1 MKKPLTPEQAE
12 ALYLLA
18 KRIVDKKRRKHSKQ
32 LTVMRRNTNNE
43 RNYNIYTTK
52 H

>member
-32 LTVMRRNTNNE
+32 LAIYDAIE
-43 RNYNIYTTK
+43 RYEKENK
-52 H
+52 Q

>member
-32 LTVMRRNTNNE
+32 LPIYDAIE
-43 RNYNIYTTK
+43 RYEKENK
-52 H
+52 Q

>member
-18 KRIVDKKRRKHSKQ
+18 KRIVDKKTPKHSKQ
-32 LTVMRRNTNNE
+32 LTIYDSIE
-43 RNYNIYTTK
+43 RYEK
-52 H
+52 EHKQ

>member
-18 KRIVDKKRRKHSKQ
+18 KRIVDKKRRKHSKR
-32 LTVMRRNTNNE
+32 LTIYDAIE
-43 RNYNIYTTK
+43 RYEKENK
-52 H
+52 Q

>member
-18 KRIVDKKRRKHSKQ
+18 KRIVDKKRRKRNKQ
-32 LTVMRRNTNNE
+32 LT
-43 RNYNIYTTK
+43 IYDAIEHYEK
-52 H
+52 EHRQ